1 MKKRILSVLLAVA
14 MTLCFAGCNNA
25 DPATILQNAIDKTQ
39 ALASMENEVAMT
51 VKMDMGGMSMN
62 VNADG
67 NVKVKNDEKN
77 PALSSTISM
86 SLFGQDMT
94 INTTY
99 LDGYYYL
106 DAAGVKAKAPMEYSE
121 LKKTGQNLAD
131 MVNEMNIDPKELG
144 ELEAKAEGDE
154 MVYTFTADGDIA
166 QGYVDAMMG
175 LLGGTEDTEDTG
187 DIKIDSVSG
196 SLAVDKDG
204 YLSKQNYTF
213 AFTAEAEGQSV
224 DYEMTM
230 ESTLKNPGEEV
241 SITIDDPDS
250 YQEVDAGTLLGA
262 SAL

>member
-39 ALASMENEVAMT
+39 ALASMENEVTLSM
-51 VKMDMGGMSMN
+51 KMDMGGMSMD
-62 VNADG
+62 VNADA

-86 SLFGQDMT
+86 NLLGQDMT

-106 DAAGVKAKAPMEYSE
+106 DAAGVKAKAPMEYAE
-121 LKKTGQNLAD
+121 LEKEGQNLAD
-131 MVNEMNIDPKELG
+131 VINEMNIDPKELG

-154 MVYTFTADGDIA
+154 MVYTFTADGDMA
-166 QGYVDAMMG
+166 QQYVDAMMG
-175 LLGGTEDTEDTG
+175 LLGGTGDTG
-187 DIKIDSVSG
+187 DIKIDSVTG
-196 SLAVDKDG
+196 SLTVDKDG

-213 AFTAEAEGQSV
+213 GFTAEAEGQSMDMEV
-224 DYEMTM
+224 TM
-230 ESTLKNPGEEV
+230 ECTLKNPGEEV

-250 YQEVDAGTLLGA
+250 YEEVDASTLLGA
-262 SAL
+262 SSL